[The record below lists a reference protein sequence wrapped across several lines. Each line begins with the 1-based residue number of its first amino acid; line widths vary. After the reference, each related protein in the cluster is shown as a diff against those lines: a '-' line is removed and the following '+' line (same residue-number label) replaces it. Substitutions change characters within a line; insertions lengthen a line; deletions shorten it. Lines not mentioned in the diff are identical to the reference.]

1 MPHLSVDPVV
11 LTAAVV
17 TRLQTLVAREI
28 APGDFGVLTVGSLH
42 AGISANVIADRA
54 TMQLNFRA
62 YDEAVLDQLVDGA
75 ERIIRAKCKA
85 ARSPKA
91 PEIELFSHL
100 PLTDNDP
107 DVTARVREALIAQLG
122 QDRVEA
128 MPPSTGSEDFSV
140 VPDAFG
146 APPATGSSAASS
158 RGGRPSRATPR
169 SSSPTSSP
177 PSPPAPRPRSPR
189 SSRSSG
195 RAEPAGLLAAGGWV
209 SAEDPGGT
217 GTLRRGGRERIPRS
231 SPRLH
236 RATGPAAA
244 SVPRRSPAAPSPPRG
259 PHPVPGIYAGTCTGA
274 MGRTPWGLLPM
285 AITPLFWT
293 HDSSALPIPCRPA
306 LPHTDLPAVLPRTE
320 AQRAKP

>member
-146 APPATGSSAASS
+146 APPCYWIF
-158 RGGRPSRATPR
+158 GGFVEGRETFPSH
-169 SSSPTSSP
+169 SPFFVPDQQPT
-177 PSPPAPRPRSPR
+177 
-189 SSRSSG
+189 
-195 RAEPAGLLAAGGWV
+195 LT
-209 SAEDPGGT
+209 T
-217 GTLRRGGRERIPRS
+217 GTEAALTAILAFLRKG
-231 SPRLH
+231 
-236 RATGPAAA
+236 
-244 SVPRRSPAAPSPPRG
+244 
-259 PHPVPGIYAGTCTGA
+259 
-274 MGRTPWGLLPM
+274 
-285 AITPLFWT
+285 
-293 HDSSALPIPCRPA
+293 
-306 LPHTDLPAVLPRTE
+306 
-320 AQRAKP
+320 

>member
-11 LTAAVV
+11 LTVAIV

-75 ERIIRAKCKA
+75 ERIIRAECMA

-91 PEIELFSHL
+91 PEIELFSHV

-146 APPATGSSAASS
+146 AP
-158 RGGRPSRATPR
+158 
-169 SSSPTSSP
+169 
-177 PSPPAPRPRSPR
+177 
-189 SSRSSG
+189 
-195 RAEPAGLLAAGGWV
+195 LLL
-209 SAEDPGGT
+209 DLRR
-217 GTLRRGGRERIPRS
+217 LRRGAGDLPEPLPVLRPRPAAHPHHRHRGRAHRDPRVPQEGLSRRVFSRPAGGSRPRI
-231 SPRLH
+231 LV
-236 RATGPAAA
+236 GPA
-244 SVPRRSPAAPSPPRG
+244 P
-259 PHPVPGIYAGTCTGA
+259 
-274 MGRTPWGLLPM
+274 
-285 AITPLFWT
+285 
-293 HDSSALPIPCRPA
+293 
-306 LPHTDLPAVLPRTE
+306 
-320 AQRAKP
+320 